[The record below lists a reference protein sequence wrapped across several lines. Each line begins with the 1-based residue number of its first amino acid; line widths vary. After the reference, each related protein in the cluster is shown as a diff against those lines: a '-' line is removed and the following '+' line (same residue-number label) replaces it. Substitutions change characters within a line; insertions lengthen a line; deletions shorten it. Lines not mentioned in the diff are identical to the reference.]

1 MSMTAQAYG
10 LVPLYDEA
18 GQTRAKKYTI
28 LNNAG
33 AGYGTA
39 IFKGSLVKVGTNGTI
54 EIGDG
59 TTPALGVFMGCEYTD
74 STGKPC
80 VSPNWVA
87 STALLAGT
95 EPTAWVTDNQNTMF
109 RIGVSANA
117 SGYVQ
122 AVVGQQCNVDNTGSG
137 SDITGQSSGSVA
149 NAAIAAGILAQL
161 RIEGF
166 YDGIY
171 DATNNPFPQLLVKLV
186 EVQFAPNAVGV

>member
-1 MSMTAQAYG
+1 MAQTAQAYG

-18 GQTRAKKYTI
+18 GQTRAKKYNI

-33 AGYGTA
+33 AGYGTN
-39 IFKGSLVKVGTNGTI
+39 IFKGALVVVGTNGTI
-54 EIGDG
+54 EIGTG
-59 TTPALGVFMGCEYTD
+59 TAPALGVFMGCEYTD

-95 EPTAWVTDNQNTMF
+95 EAVAWVIDNQNTTY
-109 RIGVSANA
+109 RVGVSANA

-122 AVVGQQCNVDNTGSG
+122 LVVGQQCNLDNNGTGST
-137 SDITGQSSGSVA
+137 ITGQAAGSVA
-149 NAAIAAGILAQL
+149 NAAIAAGTLAQL